1 MIKLGNS
8 IFGATE
14 SELNEVF
21 LIFKKTKNPQLTKR
35 EIESLYNRKMGTKNH
50 TLFYALKKLRERGR
64 ISRVGTGK
72 PYTPYRFFI
81 KKDA

>member
-21 LIFKKTKNPQLTKR
+21 LILKKTKNPQLTKR

>member
-21 LIFKKTKNPQLTKR
+21 LILKKTKNPQLTKR

-81 KKDA
+81 KKVA